1 MIPLITTILLAS
13 LLGSLHCVGMCG
25 AFVAIAVGDGE
36 RGAGRHALLQTA
48 YHGGR
53 LVTYALLGLAAGAAG
68 AMVNLGATL
77 AGIKPLAAAVAG
89 AVMVAFGLVSLLRL
103 IGWSPTLVGMPAVL
117 GRVLATAHRSAM
129 SRPPMVRAAA
139 IGLLTTLL
147 PCGWL
152 YAFAAAAAGTAS
164 PWLGAL
170 VMGVFWLGTLPAL
183 VALGLSVRTVLGIA
197 GQKLQLLTCVAL
209 VAVGVYTI
217 TGRSFRDAAAMTQKA
232 RSAIQHPQATPP
244 CCQEHP

>member
-1 MIPLITTILLAS
+1 MLPLIATILIAS

-25 AFVAIAVGDGE
+25 AFVAVAAGDHKSST
-36 RGAGRHALLQTA
+36 GRHALLQGA

-53 LVTYALLGLAAGAAG
+53 LVTYTLLGLAAGAAG
-68 AMVNLGATL
+68 ATVNLGAAL

-103 IGWSPTLVGMPAVL
+103 NGWSPKLVGMPPML
-117 GRVLATAHRSAM
+117 GRVLAAAHRSAM
-129 SRPPMVRAAA
+129 SRPPVVRAAV

-152 YAFAAAAAGTAS
+152 YAFTAAAAGTAR
-164 PWLGAL
+164 PWMGAL

-183 VALGLSVRTVLGIA
+183 VALGVSVRTVIGLA
-197 GQKLQLLTCVAL
+197 GQRLQLLTCVAL

-217 TGRSFRDAAAMTQKA
+217 TGRSLRDVASMTRNA
-232 RSAIQHPQATPP
+232 RSALQHPQATPP
-244 CCQEHP
+244 CCQEKP